1 MAGAARR
8 IGAETSATRA
18 AIVEATENL
27 IREEGYVA
35 VSTRRV
41 AARAGLKPSLVHY
54 YFPTTDDL
62 LIEVSRRGAEESDR
76 MIEEALASEDPLQ
89 ALWRFFIDTSRTA
102 MALEFMAMA
111 NHREALRAQM
121 AKHSEAMRHRQIEI
135 FRHVLGDRLQ
145 ALDGCSPA
153 GLSVVLAGVGRAIV
167 MEENL
172 GVTVGHEE
180 AMSFVL
186 DWLERLTSGQPQG
199 RSVGSISQR
208 NRRRSV

>member
-18 AIVEATENL
+18 LIVEAAEGL
-27 IREEGYVA
+27 IRDEGYAA

-62 LIEVSRRGAEESDR
+62 LIELSRRGAEESDR
-76 MIEEALASEDPLQ
+76 MIEDALASPDPLQ
-89 ALWRFFIDTSRTA
+89 ALWRFFVDTSRTA

-111 NHREALRAQM
+111 NHREAVRAHM
-121 AKHSEAMRHRQIEI
+121 AQHSEAMRRRQVEI
-135 FRHVLGDRLQ
+135 LRHVLGDRL
-145 ALDGCSPA
+145 LGPDGCPPA
-153 GLSVVLAGVGRAIV
+153 GLSVVLAGIGRAIV

-172 GVTVGHEE
+172 GVRSGHEE
-180 AMSFVL
+180 AMAFVRE
-186 DWLERLTSGQPQG
+186 WLERLTAPARQVAPATPA
-199 RSVGSISQR
+199 
-208 NRRRSV
+208 